1 MSYSTRK
8 KYKSRREKFNR
19 IKRNTRLILIFGSIA
34 AVVLLFKN
42 RWYIYDWF
50 RTLFY

>member
-8 KYKSRREKFNR
+8 RYTSRREKYSR

-34 AVVLLFKN
+34 AVIWIFKV
-42 RWYIYDWF
+42 RWSIYDWF
-50 RTLFY
+50 RTFFY